1 MADSSVVVDRAAI
14 SYGDIG
20 SGPPLVFVHGVYVT
34 GALWDDVAARLS
46 GAHRCIVPTWPFG
59 AQRKPVGPG
68 VDIGVEAAGRRIVK
82 LLEVLDLS
90 DVRLVANDTGG
101 GIVQAA

>member
-1 MADSSVVVDRAAI
+1 MADTVVIDNVEIEYNDM
-14 SYGDIG
+14 G

-68 VDIGVEAAGRRIVK
+68 VD
-82 LLEVLDLS
+82 LS
-90 DVRLVANDTGG
+90 L
-101 GIVQAA
+101 IHI